1 LSYKFTFY
9 AGHGT
14 CAKLV
19 AIVMIIKRSLR
30 SSSDFLRSDLIGLDR

>member
-19 AIVMIIKRSLR
+19 AIVMIKRSLR
-30 SSSDFLRSDLIGLDR
+30 SSSDFLRSDLIGLDY